1 MIKNEQSQKSEMNSR
16 KGRLNEN
23 TTFLA
28 FYPTLK
34 IVISDFSITS
44 GLCEELQLIVR
55 VWS

>member
-16 KGRLNEN
+16 KGILNEN

-28 FYPTLK
+28 FYPTIK

-44 GLCEELQLIVR
+44 GLCEELQRIAR